1 MEITW
6 LGHSCFRLRSREAV
20 VVTDPCSPASG
31 HSIGKLTADIVT
43 VSHDHPG
50 HNYLQAVTG
59 KPVVITAPGEYEIAG
74 VFIAGIPTYHEGKKA
89 PQRSK
94 NTAYMIE
101 MDNIRLCHLGDLGH
115 LPTTEQVEE
124 MSGTDV
130 LLVPVG
136 GKEII
141 DARTASEV
149 VGLLDPSVV
158 IPMHYQTAHS
168 TAPLDSI
175 QRFLTEMSLPSQVE
189 PLAKVSFNAST
200 LPHETQIIVLD
211 YKR

>member
-20 VVTDPCSPASG
+20 VITDPCSPTTG

-43 VSHDHPG
+43 ISHDHPG
-50 HNYLQAVTG
+50 HNYLKAVTG

-74 VFIAGIPTYHEGKKA
+74 VFIAGITTYHEGLKDA
-89 PQRSK
+89 QRNK

-115 LPTTEQVEE
+115 LPTPEQAED
-124 MSGTDV
+124 MSGVDV
-130 LLVPVG
+130 LFIPVG
-136 GKEII
+136 GKNTIG
-141 DARTASEV
+141 AATAAEV
-149 VGLLDPSVV
+149 VGLLEPAVV
-158 IPMHYQTAHS
+158 IPMHYKTAHS
-168 TAPLDSI
+168 GAHLDPL
-175 QRFLTEMSLPSQVE
+175 QRFLTQMGLPQVE
-189 PLAKVSFNAST
+189 PLAKVSYNASN
-200 LPHETQIIVLD
+200 LPHETQVIVLD

>member
-20 VVTDPCSPASG
+20 VVTDPCSPATG

-43 VSHDHPG
+43 ISHNHPG
-50 HNYLQAVTG
+50 HNYLKAVSGT
-59 KPVVITAPGEYEIAG
+59 PVVITAPGEYEIAG
-74 VFIAGIPTYHEGKKA
+74 VFIAGIATYHGGRKGS
-89 PQRSK
+89 PRGK

-115 LPTTEQVEE
+115 LPTPEQAED

-130 LLVPVG
+130 LLIPVG
-136 GKEII
+136 GKNTI
-141 DARTASEV
+141 DAHTAAEV
-149 VGLLDPSVV
+149 VGLLEPAVV
-158 IPMHYQTAHS
+158 IPMHYKTAHS
-168 TAPLDSI
+168 AAPLDPL
-175 QRFLTEMSLPSQVE
+175 QRLFTEMGLPQVE
-189 PLAKVSFNAST
+189 PLAKVSFSSSN
-200 LPHETQIIVLD
+200 LPHETQVIVLD

>member
-20 VVTDPCSPASG
+20 VVTDPCSPTTG

-43 VSHDHPG
+43 ISHDHPG
-50 HNYLQAVTG
+50 HSYLKAVTG
-59 KPVVITAPGEYEIAG
+59 KPVVIVAPGEYEIGG
-74 VFIAGIPTYHEGKKA
+74 VFIAGIPTYHEEKKD

-115 LPTTEQVEE
+115 VPTQTQVEAL
-124 MSGTDV
+124 SDVDV

-136 GKEII
+136 GLHTI
-141 DARTASEV
+141 DAPKATEV
-149 VGLLDPSVV
+149 ISLIEPRIV
-158 IPMHYQTAHS
+158 IPMHHRTKGS
-168 TAPLDSI
+168 W
-175 QRFLTEMSLPSQVE
+175 M
-189 PLAKVSFNAST
+189 PLAKADKFIKGKPRVKRLNTNRVNIKA
-200 LPHETQIIVLD
+200 LPKETTIMEL
-211 YKR
+211 KPRK

>member
-20 VVTDPCSPASG
+20 VVTDPCPPTTG
-31 HSIGKLTADIVT
+31 YSIGKLTADIVT
-43 VSHDHPG
+43 ISHNHPT
-50 HNYLQAVTG
+50 HNYLKAMTG
-59 KPVVITAPGEYEIAG
+59 SPIVITAPGEYEIAG
-74 VFIAGIPTYHEGKKA
+74 VFITGIVTYHDAKKGSL
-89 PQRSK
+89 RGK
-94 NTAYMIE
+94 NTVYMIE